1 MKNGEVNNMKIITK
15 QTLLQEIQYSV
26 QQVYNSG
33 KEVDYI
39 EVSVEEYNILTQAQA
54 INGINEMTL
63 TIKNS
68 NGHSVPTR
76 IRLKRLFNYRDLD
89 FKEFKAYVA
98 RTYPTIKIQKNI
110 KHETL
115 LAKIDKIVQETKE
128 LSDAE

>member
-1 MKNGEVNNMKIITK
+1 MKIITK

-76 IRLKRLFNYRDLD
+76 IRLKRLFDYKDLD
-89 FKEFKAYVA
+89 FKEFKAYVT
-98 RTYPTIKIQKNI
+98 RTYPTLKVQKNI

-115 LAKIDKIVQETKE
+115 LAKIDKIVEENKE